1 MWGRGGYLGT
11 DNAPATPRP
20 RTALGCGNWQWPLR
34 NHLLPW
40 DCRERSQLLLSA
52 PACVSCSWVWA
63 CEETVAGGKGISEVP
78 LECLELG
85 IKCAG
90 QLGSLLLLC
99 QRGGRRGIEHNRES
113 ALVVADTGNKW
124 QRGGNQVWWRIFL
137 IILVVTVLGNLH

>member
-78 LECLELG
+78 LECLELR

-124 QRGGNQVWWRIFL
+124 QRGGNQVWWGIFL